1 MSKRNAKEKQVKKQ
15 GVRAKQ
21 TSFQQQYANSI
32 VYAREKPRPP
42 LRAICNRQHPLAAKV
57 RDRVRATREIYGTG
71 LLYAGT
77 PEWYT

>member
-1 MSKRNAKEKQVKKQ
+1 MLISVKKKRNKKTS
-15 GVRAKQ
+15 VRAKQ